1 MKILEAQSAQLT
13 NYEVYTHLTDLKK
26 RSNKRKGNRVLG
38 RPPGNLETIVKEI
51 LDYFDQAPS
60 PLASKPFPYSENT
73 LRTLLIRLREFRLSK
88 SELIMIMNLRPANTS
103 NLNTVVEELEGRF
116 DDAQQMAIVQTIVEV
131 LGKAD
136 GEAERQ
142 AMTDQAQEARK
153 ENEGDQEPKQD
164 VMEVDG

>member
-13 NYEVYTHLTDLKK
+13 NYEVYTHLTELKR
-26 RSNKRKGNRVLG
+26 RSNERKGNRAMG

-60 PLASKPFPYSENT
+60 PLASKPFPYNENT
-73 LRTLLIRLREFRLSK
+73 VKSLLIRLREFRFSK
-88 SELIMIMNLRPANTS
+88 SELIMIMNLRPANAG
-103 NLNTVVEELEGRF
+103 NLNTIVEELEGRF
-116 DDAQQMAIVQTIVEV
+116 DDEQQMAIVEAISEV

-142 AMTDQAQEARK
+142 AMTDNANEARK
-153 ENEGDQEPKQD
+153 ERMDRESRQEAMD
-164 VMEVDG
+164 LDG